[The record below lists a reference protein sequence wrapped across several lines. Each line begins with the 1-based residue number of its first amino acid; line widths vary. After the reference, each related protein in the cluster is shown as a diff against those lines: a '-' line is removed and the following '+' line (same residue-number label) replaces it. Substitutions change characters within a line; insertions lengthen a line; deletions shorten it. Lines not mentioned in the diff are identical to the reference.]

1 MDEKNINLSAHFPKS
16 IAHLSRVDFDLII
29 NMSGMPLPVNARVP
43 LQEWDVDDPIVMD
56 YHDHCKVRDRIET
69 LVMNLIL
76 ELRRQQEKSRP
87 QNA

>member
-1 MDEKNINLSAHFPKS
+1 
-16 IAHLSRVDFDLII
+16 
-29 NMSGMPLPVNARVP
+29 VP

-56 YHDHCKVRDRIET
+56 YHDHCKVRDRIEN

-76 ELRRQQEKSRP
+76 NLRRQQEKSRP